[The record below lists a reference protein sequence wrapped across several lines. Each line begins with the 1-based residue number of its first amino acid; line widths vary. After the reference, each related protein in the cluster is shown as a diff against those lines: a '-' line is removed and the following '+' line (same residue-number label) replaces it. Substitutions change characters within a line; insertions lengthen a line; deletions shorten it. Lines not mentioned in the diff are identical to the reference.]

1 MANPVLVTRFSRL
14 YFKSK
19 YSEVKQ
25 ASQSYR
31 IYVLAHFSPNALK
44 DRITCCL
51 LARALPSYF
60 VLSDVTQLELL
71 RIFVRQSTP
80 LLNYR

>member
-1 MANPVLVTRFSRL
+1 MANPVLVIRFSRL
-14 YFKSK
+14 YFKPE

-31 IYVLAHFSPNALK
+31 IYALAHSSPNALK

-60 VLSDVTQLELL
+60 V
-71 RIFVRQSTP
+71 
-80 LLNYR
+80 